1 MGEATRIKGW
11 MAIGGICS
19 LALLIQQLVTTGE
32 TLILGLPPW
41 ILLFILLQV
50 ALTITAA
57 WMAKP

>member
-1 MGEATRIKGW
+1 

-19 LALLIQQLVTTGE
+19 LALLIQQLVTTGT
-32 TLILGLPPW
+32 TLLLGLPPW

-57 WMAKP
+57 WMAQQ